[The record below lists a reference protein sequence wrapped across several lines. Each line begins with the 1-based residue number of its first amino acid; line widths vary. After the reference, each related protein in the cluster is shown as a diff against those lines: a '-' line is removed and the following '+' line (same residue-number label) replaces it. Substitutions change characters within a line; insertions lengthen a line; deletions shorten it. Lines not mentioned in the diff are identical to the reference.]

1 MYLSG
6 SHFRTLKG
14 ARLQDFSIHH
24 WTLDIDEVVNS
35 LFWSRSCFFFKELI
49 RLTGWPCFFF
59 FFGSKKFQW
68 GSGNINLKFR
78 SFPASRKKNPSYTE
92 GSQNLGWLGVLR
104 SWKPQSFKA
113 PDIWKIVP
121 EIMSHPKVYNP
132 PKDTTRGLHFFS
144 WLAGHFCFGQCY
156 GWCVWEPLGSFCFA
170 IDIDIDI
177 HVRVYLKK
185 RIPVKMLELE
195 QKDL

>member
-59 FFGSKKFQW
+59 FFGSKQFQW